1 MNNSKRQW
9 LQTSLHG
16 LVISAFTMGALST
29 VTGAMAQAAYPSKPI
44 SLVVPY
50 PPGGATDIIGRIMA
64 QAMSK
69 SLGQPVVVENK
80 AGAGTVIGAAEV
92 AQAQADGYTLLIS
105 SNTTFTVNPAIKAKL
120 PYDPAKNF
128 ESVAGIGSSPLVL
141 LANPNVPVKTVKE
154 LVAAANQPNA
164 KFAFGSFGSGTTSHL
179 AGEMFKYM
187 AGVDILHVPYKGSA
201 PAMTDLIGGKIQFTF
216 DTNVAALPMLR
227 AGKVKAIAVTSA
239 QRSSTLP
246 NVPTI
251 AESGYPGYEMVPWI
265 VIVAP
270 RGLPKAVSQKLTSS
284 IQDILKDP
292 NSKRDLERAGL
303 EVAFEEPQSYDKR
316 VATELPLLRAYV
328 HRAKITAD

>member
-1 MNNSKRQW
+1 MNCSNRS
-9 LQTSLHG
+9 QTTARWRVL
-16 LVISAFTMGALST
+16 LLSMLPLWAVSVST
-29 VTGAMAQAAYPSKPI
+29 LAVAQTNYPSKPI

-92 AQAQADGYTLLIS
+92 AQAPADGYTLLIS

-154 LVAAANQPNA
+154 LVAAAHQPNA

-201 PAMTDLIGGKIQFTF
+201 PAMTDLIGGQIQLTF

-270 RGLPKAVSQKLTSS
+270 RGLPKSVSQKLTSS

>member
-16 LVISAFTMGALST
+16 LVISACTMGALST
-29 VTGAMAQAAYPSKPI
+29 VTGAMAQAVYPSKPI

-64 QAMSK
+64 QAMTK

-128 ESVAGIGSSPLVL
+128 ESVGGIGSSPLVL

-201 PAMTDLIGGKIQFTF
+201 PAMTDLIGGQIQLTF

-227 AGKVKAIAVTSA
+227 AGKVKAIAVTST

>member
-120 PYDPAKNF
+120 PYDPVKNF

-201 PAMTDLIGGKIQFTF
+201 PAMTDLIGGQIQFTF

>member
-64 QAMSK
+64 QAMTK

-128 ESVAGIGSSPLVL
+128 ESIGGIGSSPLVL

-201 PAMTDLIGGKIQFTF
+201 PAMTDLIGGQIQFTF

-292 NSKRDLERAGL
+292 NSRRDLERAGL

-316 VATELPLLRAYV
+316 VAAELPLLRAYV

>member
-201 PAMTDLIGGKIQFTF
+201 PAMTDLIGGQIQFTF

-316 VATELPLLRAYV
+316 VAIELPLLRAYV

>member
-1 MNNSKRQW
+1 MHNSKRQW

-16 LVISAFTMGALST
+16 LVISAFTMGALSA

-164 KFAFGSFGSGTTSHL
+164 KFTFGSFGSGTTSHL

-201 PAMTDLIGGKIQFTF
+201 PAMTDLIGGQIQFTF

-270 RGLPKAVSQKLTSS
+270 RGLPKAVSQKLTPS

>member
-201 PAMTDLIGGKIQFTF
+201 PAMTDLIGGQIQFTF

-227 AGKVKAIAVTSA
+227 ASKVKAIAVTSA

>member
-16 LVISAFTMGALST
+16 LVISAFTMGGLST

-201 PAMTDLIGGKIQFTF
+201 PAMTDLIGGQIQFTF

>member
-1 MNNSKRQW
+1 LNNSKRQW

-16 LVISAFTMGALST
+16 LVISAFTLGALST

-64 QAMSK
+64 QAMTK

-201 PAMTDLIGGKIQFTF
+201 PAMTDLIGGQIQFTF

>member
-1 MNNSKRQW
+1 MNNTKRQW

-44 SLVVPY
+44 TLVVPY

-154 LVAAANQPNA
+154 LVAAANQPNT

-201 PAMTDLIGGKIQFTF
+201 PAMTDLIGGQIQFTF

-303 EVAFEEPQSYDKR
+303 EVAFE
-316 VATELPLLRAYV
+316 
-328 HRAKITAD
+328 

>member
-1 MNNSKRQW
+1 MLKRHW
-9 LQTSLHG
+9 LW
-16 LVISAFTMGALST
+16 VGALWASSL
-29 VTGAMAQAAYPSKPI
+29 GMSMSALGQSYPSKPLKI
-44 SLVVPY
+44 VVPF
-50 PPGGATDIIGRIMA
+50 PAGGSADTLTRLVG
-64 QAMSK
+64 QHMSK
-69 SLGQPVVVENK
+69 RFGQPVVVENK
-80 AGAGTVIGAAEV
+80 PGGGTVIAGAMV
-92 AQAQADGYTLLIS
+92 AKAPADGYTLLLS
-105 SNTTFTVNPAIKAKL
+105 SNL
-120 PYDPAKNF
+120 PYDPVQGF
-128 ESVAGIGSSPLVL
+128 DPIGISGRTGLIL
-141 LANPNVPVKTVKE
+141 LANQQVPVQGVKQL

-201 PAMTDLIGGKIQFTF
+201 PAMTDLIGGQIQFTF

-270 RGLPKAVSQKLTSS
+270 RGLPKAVSQKLTPS

>member
-1 MNNSKRQW
+1 
-9 LQTSLHG
+9 
-16 LVISAFTMGALST
+16 MGALST

-201 PAMTDLIGGKIQFTF
+201 PAMTDLIGGQIQFTF

>member
-1 MNNSKRQW
+1 MNNTKRQW

-44 SLVVPY
+44 TLVVPY

-154 LVAAANQPNA
+154 LVAAANQPNT

-201 PAMTDLIGGKIQFTF
+201 PAMTDLIGGQIQFTF

-316 VATELPLLRAYV
+316 VAIELPLLRAYV

>member
-1 MNNSKRQW
+1 MINSKRQW

-201 PAMTDLIGGKIQFTF
+201 PAMTDLIGGQIQFTF

>member
-1 MNNSKRQW
+1 MKKIKRHW
-9 LQTSLHG
+9 LDVALQ
-16 LVISAFTMGALST
+16 GALAAVFVMGVAAT
-29 VTGAMAQAAYPSKPI
+29 APTAMAQASFPTKPVT
-44 SLVVPY
+44 LVVPY

-69 SLGQPVVVENK
+69 SLGQAVVVENK
-80 AGAGTVIGAAEV
+80 AGAGTVIGATEV
-92 AQAQADGYTLLIS
+92 AQAPADGYTLLIS

-120 PYDPAKNF
+120 PYDPAKSY
-128 ESVAGIGSSPLVL
+128 ESIAGIGSSPLVL

-154 LVAAANQPNA
+154 LVAAANQPNT

-187 AGVDILHVPYKGSA
+187 SGANLLHVPYKGSA
-201 PAMTDLIGGKIQFTF
+201 PAMTDLIGGQIQFTF

-227 AGKVKAIAVTSA
+227 AGKVKAIAVTSS
-239 QRSSTLP
+239 QRSSTMP

-270 RGLPKAVSQKLTSS
+270 RGLPKTVSQKLTST

-292 NSKRDLERAGL
+292 NAKRDLERAGL
-303 EVAFEEPQSYDKR
+303 EVAFEEPQAYDKR

>member
-201 PAMTDLIGGKIQFTF
+201 PAMTDLIGGQIQFTF

-328 HRAKITAD
+328 HRAKITED

>member
-120 PYDPAKNF
+120 PYDSAKNF

-201 PAMTDLIGGKIQFTF
+201 PAMTDLIGGQIQFTF